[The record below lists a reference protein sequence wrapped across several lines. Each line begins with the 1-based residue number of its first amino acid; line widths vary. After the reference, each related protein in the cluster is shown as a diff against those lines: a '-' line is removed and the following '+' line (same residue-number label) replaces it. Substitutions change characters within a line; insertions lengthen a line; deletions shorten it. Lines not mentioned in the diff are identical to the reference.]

1 MQRTINAAAITSW
14 LTGQMGDTGYDY
26 RPKPKTVKVH
36 PDPQVRGT
44 YAVRFTDQ
52 NEEIGQVDL
61 LFITAYDQEQDP
73 TATAA
78 QILER
83 TLEEVEYETWPPR
96 SGGLQ
101 FFT

>member
-1 MQRTINAAAITSW
+1 
-14 LTGQMGDTGYDY
+14 
-26 RPKPKTVKVH
+26 VKVH

-52 NEEIGQVDL
+52 NEEIGMVDL
-61 LFITAYDQEQDP
+61 LFITAYEQEHGNRRHGQRRSWSARWRRWSTRP
-73 TATAA
+73 G
-78 QILER
+78 R
-83 TLEEVEYETWPPR
+83 RR